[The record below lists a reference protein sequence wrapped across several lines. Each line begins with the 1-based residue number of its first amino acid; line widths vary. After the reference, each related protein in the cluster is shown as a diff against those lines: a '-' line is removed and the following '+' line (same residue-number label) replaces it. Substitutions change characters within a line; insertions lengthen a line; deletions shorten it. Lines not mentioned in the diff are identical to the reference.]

1 LRAVVDGRERLE
13 AMAIVSGWVA
23 AYCTRAKKLPQ
34 LKDLLDRAKRK
45 SRQQTVDE
53 QIRTI
58 RMITAIYS
66 AQKEQ

>member
-45 SRQQTVDE
+45 SRQTVDE